1 MQEGNRSQKP
11 PPSMPPSG
19 IVGVIA
25 SSTRSLRSLTSIS
38 VAPPTRKMR
47 YPFDL
52 VAHQGAAL
60 ADGFLGRFYW
70 VRDRYGFEKS
80 SCRAGCHCP
89 AGAASLTLPA
99 TAWRIFA

>member
-52 VAHQGAAL
+52 VAHQGRRWPTDFWDASIGSGIDTGSRHRHAAQ
-60 ADGFLGRFYW
+60 A
-70 VRDRYGFEKS
+70 
-80 SCRAGCHCP
+80 
-89 AGAASLTLPA
+89 A
-99 TAWRIFA
+99 TAQQELPT